1 MRVLFVSDPITM
13 APAGRL
19 VVLARSL
26 SGCHHEVHFACR
38 HCDDRVFASGEFLRH
53 ELDPVERRGVHDGPV
68 SCAGVDDAH
77 ALRRY
82 VRQEIELIEAIEP
95 EVVVGDRRPSLSIS
109 AAKCG
114 VPLMTLIN
122 AYWSPYAIRESF
134 PVPDHPMIALMGE
147 RLARLCGAATV
158 PLALRSLARPLNALR
173 KAYGLPK
180 LGGLLD
186 ILTHGD
192 YTLYPDI
199 PSLVPTAGLPASH
212 RYTGPIHWSPDVPL
226 PPWWDQWCE
235 RGEAGTPLVYVTM
248 GACSSGSALRSVID
262 ALASMPVA
270 FAVATAGRAGD
281 ALGELGGRGSLP
293 DNGFSAPFVPEL
305 LACRWASVVI
315 CDGGSATGYQ
325 ALQAGTPVIG
335 VASTFDQHLAMQTM
349 QERGVGIRM
358 RAQGL
363 GPQAV
368 RSSVRAV
375 LATDRYHYNAYH
387 VAEEFKRWEAP
398 LVFGGLLDELEA
410 EGPSPRSSRFAG
422 YTPPRAIAT
431 LH

>member
-1 MRVLFVSDPITM
+1 MARV
-13 APAGRL
+13 GRL
-19 VVLARSL
+19 AVLARSL
-26 SGCHHEVHFACR
+26 SGRHHEVHFACR
-38 HCDDRVFASGEFLRH
+38 HFDDRVFASGEFLRH
-53 ELDPVERRGVHDGPV
+53 EIDTVERDGIHDGSPRG
-68 SCAGVDDAH
+68 AGIYDVH
-77 ALRRY
+77 ALRRRA
-82 VRQEIELIEAIEP
+82 RQEIELIEAIEP
-95 EVVVGDRRPSLSIS
+95 DVVVGDLRPSLSTS

-134 PVPDHPMIALMGE
+134 PVPDHPMVALMGE
-147 RLARLCGAATV
+147 RLARLCAVGTM
-158 PLALRSLARPLNALR
+158 PLAFRSLARPVNALR

-180 LGGLLD
+180 IGKGLGGKHGGLLD

-192 YTLYPDI
+192 FTLYPDI

-226 PPWWDQWCE
+226 PPWWDRWCE
-235 RGEAGTPLVYVTM
+235 RGEAGTPLVYVA
-248 GACSSGSALRSVID
+248 GGLSGGSSGSVSALRTIVT

-270 FAVATAGRAGD
+270 FAVATAGPAGE
-281 ALGELGGRGSLP
+281 ALARLGPLP
-293 DNGFSAPFVPEL
+293 NNGFSAPFVPEH
-305 LACRWASVVI
+305 LACRWASLVI
-315 CDGGSATGYQ
+315 SDGGSASGYR
-325 ALQAGTPVIG
+325 ALQAGTPVVG
-335 VASTFDQHLAMQTM
+335 VASTIDQHLAMQTM
-349 QERGVGIRM
+349 QERGVGIRV

-363 GPQAV
+363 SVRAV

-375 LATDRYHYNAYH
+375 LANDRYHYNAYH

-398 LVFGGLLDELEA
+398 LVFGGLLDEIEA
-410 EGPSPRSSRFAG
+410 KGLSRRLSRLVG